1 MATSPKVLLA
11 VMDRLFKAKKQ
22 RLLDNIGSRNE
33 ILAKTSNK
41 LLKLSPTDDRQ
52 KIYDFMHESDGR
64 YVKPI
69 GQQYYDLQDELRSV
83 LYDNEGHPY
92 VYNDITDLDSA
103 SQEDINLSLIH
114 ISEPTRP
121 Y

>member
-1 MATSPKVLLA
+1 MGSAFTEQDLIDLIEGNGVKDIDTVALQTRDMATSPKVLLA

-64 YVKPI
+64 YV
-69 GQQYYDLQDELRSV
+69 
-83 LYDNEGHPY
+83 
-92 VYNDITDLDSA
+92 
-103 SQEDINLSLIH
+103 
-114 ISEPTRP
+114 
-121 Y
+121 